1 MRLVRE
7 YLKKRFSGSAEF
19 SSYTVIVFCK
29 QISLETK
36 CKGSYHLIV
45 VVHSHIGISVLY
57 AYYFGSFLFK
67 QSIGVYNNLTQV
79 SDLDLDRH
87 SVGFKSIQPLVVFN
101 DRHIQIFRF
110 SPSDFSHNRHD
121 F

>member
-1 MRLVRE
+1 MN
-7 YLKKRFSGSAEF
+7 
-19 SSYTVIVFCK
+19 
-29 QISLETK
+29 LETK
-36 CKGSYHLIV
+36 IIIYKFTPQVFTLTHLIV
-45 VVHSHIGISVLY
+45 VVQSHIGISALY
-57 AYYFGSFLFK
+57 AYYFGNFLFK